1 MKASTLWLP
10 DLTRSEPPSPQSP
23 SLMEELRLIRKAA
36 NGIYTLLPLGTL
48 VFERMKRVVRKHM
61 LASGAQEAAFATMMP
76 ARLWQ
81 ESGRWDGFG
90 PALIKTTIRGDAA
103 ICFNPTHEEIAVAM
117 IRDELRS
124 FRQLPLNFFCI
135 QKVYRDEPRPKSGLL
150 RTSEFVMADS
160 YSFHRDETD
169 AEAGYRAIQQVY
181 RNILADF
188 ELPFDLIAA
197 DNGVIGG
204 SKSVEFQF
212 RHPLGES
219 KFARCDACGYAGD
232 DSLTPDHRCPR
243 CNGETV
249 LHQGIELAH
258 VFLLETRYSA
268 AMGLTFRDQDNL
280 KKPPLMGCTGI
291 GLTRSLQAVVLNR
304 AFAGGVAWPRAVA
317 PFEAAIVLP
326 AAGSPGTQCLVDLYH
341 RITADGLQVLLDDR
355 DMPQAPKKKLL
366 DLIHPPAVIELDQA
380 RVADGV
386 NVSADGVTQHIGH
399 GEVLNYIR
407 RSLRPWP

>member
-10 DLTRSEPPSPQSP
+10 DLTRSEPPNPQS
-23 SLMEELRLIRKAA
+23 SGLMEELRLIRKAA
-36 NGIYTLLPLGTL
+36 TGIYTLLPLGTL

-61 LASGAQEAAFATMMP
+61 LASGAQEAIFATMMP

-90 PALIKTTIRGDAA
+90 SALIKATIRGDAG

-160 YSFHRDETD
+160 YSFHRDPVD
-169 AEAGYRAIQQVY
+169 AEAGYLAIQQVY

-188 ELPFDLIAA
+188 ELPCDLIAA

-219 KFARCDACGYAGD
+219 KFATCDACGYAGD
-232 DSLTPDHRCPR
+232 VSLTSDDRCPR
-243 CNGETV
+243 CNGALV
-249 LHQGIELAH
+249 AHHGIELAH

-280 KKPPLMGCTGI
+280 KKPPYMGCTGI
-291 GLTRSLQAVVLNR
+291 GLTRSLQAIVLNR

-317 PFEAAIVLP
+317 PFEAVIVLP
-326 AAGSPGTQCLVDLYH
+326 AAASSDPQPLVDLYH
-341 RITADGLQVLLDDR
+341 RLTADSFQVLLDDR
-355 DMPQAPKKKLL
+355 DMPQAPKRKLL
-366 DLIHPPAVIELDQA
+366 DLIHAPVIIEFDQA
-380 RVADGV
+380 RAADGV
-386 NVSADGVTQHIGH
+386 NVRADGITQQVGL
-399 GEVLNYIR
+399 GEVLNYVR